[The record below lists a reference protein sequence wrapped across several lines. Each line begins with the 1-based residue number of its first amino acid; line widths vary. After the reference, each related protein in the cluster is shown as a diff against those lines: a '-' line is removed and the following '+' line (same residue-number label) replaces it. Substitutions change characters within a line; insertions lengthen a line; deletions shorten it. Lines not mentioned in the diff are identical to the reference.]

1 MKNQE
6 RLILATL
13 ILSIGLAGQV
23 SSQTPFHGVIY
34 GSDRGIQE
42 AQWEIEQLPRRLPQ
56 YRNLKRSL
64 FKRKGFY
71 VSVILFPTKQDAYN
85 ALPIIENE
93 YKRGSFVRP
102 LNEWCP
108 NWKNPKK
115 KDKESGISY
124 YDCETENKKS
134 LSEKLG

>member
-1 MKNQE
+1 MNNRE
-6 RLILATL
+6 RLILTTL

-23 SSQTPFHGVIY
+23 SSQPVSYGVVY

-56 YRNLKRSL
+56 YINKNKL
-64 FKRKGFY
+64 FKRGGYY
-71 VSVILFPTKQDAYN
+71 VSVILFPTEQDANN

-102 LNEWCP
+102 LNEWCRP
-108 NWKNPKK
+108 NWSNYRTALN
-115 KDKESGISY
+115 GISY
-124 YDCETENKKS
+124 YDCGN
-134 LSEKLG
+134 

>member
-23 SSQTPFHGVIY
+23 SSQTPSYGVIY

-71 VSVILFPTKQDAYN
+71 VSVILFPTKQDADN
-85 ALPIIENE
+85 ARPIIENE

-102 LNEWCP
+102 LNDWCRP
-108 NWKNPKK
+108 NWSNYRTAL
-115 KDKESGISY
+115 SGISY
-124 YDCETENKKS
+124 YDCGK
-134 LSEKLG
+134 

>member
-23 SSQTPFHGVIY
+23 SSQPVSYGVVY
-34 GSDRGIQE
+34 GSDRGIQQ
-42 AQWEIEQLPRRLPQ
+42 AQWEIEQLSGRLPQ
-56 YRNLKRSL
+56 YINQNYL
-64 FKRKGFY
+64 FRRGEYY
-71 VSVILFPTKQDAYN
+71 VSVILFPTKQDADN

-102 LNEWCP
+102 LNDWCP

-124 YDCETENKKS
+124 YDCGK
-134 LSEKLG
+134 

>member
-23 SSQTPFHGVIY
+23 SSQPVSYGVVY
-34 GSDRGIQE
+34 GSDRGIQQ
-42 AQWEIEQLPRRLPQ
+42 AQWEIEQLSGRLPQ
-56 YRNLKRSL
+56 YINQNYL
-64 FKRKGFY
+64 FRRGEYY
-71 VSVILFPTKQDAYN
+71 VSVILFPTKQDADN

-102 LNEWCP
+102 LNDWCP
-108 NWKNPKK
+108 NWKNLKK

-124 YDCETENKKS
+124 FNC
-134 LSEKLG
+134 GI

>member
-1 MKNQE
+1 MKNRE
-6 RLILATL
+6 CLILATL

-23 SSQTPFHGVIY
+23 SSQPVSYGVVY

-56 YRNLKRSL
+56 YINKNKL

-71 VSVILFPTKQDAYN
+71 VSVILFPTKQDANN

-93 YKRGSFVRP
+93 YKRGSFVVP
-102 LNEWCP
+102 LNEWCRP
-108 NWKNPKK
+108 NWRNYRTAIN
-115 KDKESGISY
+115 GINY
-124 YDCETENKKS
+124 YDCGN
-134 LSEKLG
+134 

>member
-1 MKNQE
+1 MKNRE
-6 RLILATL
+6 CLILATL

-23 SSQTPFHGVIY
+23 SSRTLSHGVVY

-56 YRNLKRSL
+56 YRNLDRSL

-71 VSVILFPTKQDAYN
+71 VSVILFPTKQDADN

-93 YKRGSFVRP
+93 YKRGSFVKS
-102 LNEWCP
+102 LNDWCP
-108 NWKNPKK
+108 NRKNPKK

-124 YDCETENKKS
+124 YDCKI
-134 LSEKLG
+134 

>member
-23 SSQTPFHGVIY
+23 SSQPVSYGVVY
-34 GSDRGIQE
+34 GSDRGIQQ
-42 AQWEIEQLPRRLPQ
+42 AQWEIEQLSGRLPQ
-56 YRNLKRSL
+56 YINQNYL
-64 FKRKGFY
+64 FRRGEYY
-71 VSVILFPTKQDAYN
+71 VSVILFPTKQDADN

-102 LNEWCP
+102 LNDWCP

-124 YDCETENKKS
+124 YDCGN
-134 LSEKLG
+134 

>member
-13 ILSIGLAGQV
+13 VLSIGLAGQV
-23 SSQTPFHGVIY
+23 SSQPVSYGVVY

-56 YRNLKRSL
+56 YINKNKL
-64 FKRKGFY
+64 FKRGGYY
-71 VSVILFPTKQDAYN
+71 VSVILFPTKQDANN

-102 LNEWCP
+102 LNDWCRP
-108 NWKNPKK
+108 NWSNYRTAIN
-115 KDKESGISY
+115 GISY
-124 YDCETENKKS
+124 YDCGK
-134 LSEKLG
+134 

>member
-1 MKNQE
+1 MKN
-6 RLILATL
+6 RKCLILATL

-23 SSQTPFHGVIY
+23 SSQPVSYGVVY
-34 GSDRGIQE
+34 GSDRGIQQ

-56 YRNLKRSL
+56 YGGKNKL

-71 VSVILFPTKQDAYN
+71 VSVILFPTKQDANN

-102 LNEWCP
+102 LNDWCRP
-108 NWKNPKK
+108 NWSNYRTAIN
-115 KDKESGISY
+115 GINY
-124 YDCETENKKS
+124 YDCGK
-134 LSEKLG
+134 

>member
-13 ILSIGLAGQV
+13 MLSIGLAGQV
-23 SSQTPFHGVIY
+23 SSQTPSHGVIY

-56 YRNLKRSL
+56 YINKNKL

-71 VSVILFPTKQDAYN
+71 VSVILFPTKQDADN
-85 ALPIIENE
+85 ARPIIENE
-93 YKRGSFVRP
+93 YKRGSFVRS
-102 LNEWCP
+102 LNDWCRP
-108 NWKNPKK
+108 NWSNYRTALN
-115 KDKESGISY
+115 GISY
-124 YDCETENKKS
+124 YECGN
-134 LSEKLG
+134 

>member
-23 SSQTPFHGVIY
+23 SSQTPSHGVVY

-42 AQWEIEQLPRRLPQ
+42 AQWEIEQLSGRLPQ
-56 YRNLKRSL
+56 YRNQNYL
-64 FKRKGFY
+64 FKRGGYY
-71 VSVILFPTKQDAYN
+71 VSVILFPTKQDADN
-85 ALPIIENE
+85 ALPTIENE

-124 YDCETENKKS
+124 YDCGK
-134 LSEKLG
+134 

>member
-1 MKNQE
+1 MKNRE
-6 RLILATL
+6 CLILATL
-13 ILSIGLAGQV
+13 VLSIGLAGQV
-23 SSQTPFHGVIY
+23 SSQPVSYGVVY

-56 YRNLKRSL
+56 YINKNKL

-71 VSVILFPTKQDAYN
+71 VSVILFPTKQDANN

-102 LNEWCP
+102 LNDWCRP
-108 NWKNPKK
+108 NWSNYRTAIN
-115 KDKESGISY
+115 GINY
-124 YDCETENKKS
+124 YDCGK
-134 LSEKLG
+134 

>member
-13 ILSIGLAGQV
+13 MLSIGLAGQV
-23 SSQTPFHGVIY
+23 SSQPVSYGVVY
-34 GSDRGIQE
+34 GSDRGIQQ

-56 YRNLKRSL
+56 YGGKNKL

-71 VSVILFPTKQDAYN
+71 VSVILFPTKQDANN

-102 LNEWCP
+102 LNDWCRP
-108 NWKNPKK
+108 NWSNYRTAIN
-115 KDKESGISY
+115 GINY
-124 YDCETENKKS
+124 YDCGK
-134 LSEKLG
+134 

>member
-13 ILSIGLAGQV
+13 MLSIGLAGQV
-23 SSQTPFHGVIY
+23 SSQTPSHGVIY

-56 YRNLKRSL
+56 YINKNKL

-71 VSVILFPTKQDAYN
+71 VSVILFPTKQDADN
-85 ALPIIENE
+85 ARPIIENE
-93 YKRGSFVRP
+93 YKRGLFVRP

-115 KDKESGISY
+115 KEDTESGIRY
-124 YDCETENKKS
+124 FNC
-134 LSEKLG
+134 GI

>member
-1 MKNQE
+1 MKNRE
-6 RLILATL
+6 CLILATL
-13 ILSIGLAGQV
+13 VLSIGLAGQV
-23 SSQTPFHGVIY
+23 SSQPVSYGVVY

-56 YRNLKRSL
+56 YINKNKL

-71 VSVILFPTKQDAYN
+71 VSVILFPTKQDANN

-102 LNEWCP
+102 LNDWCRP
-108 NWKNPKK
+108 NWSNYRTAIN
-115 KDKESGISY
+115 GINY
-124 YDCETENKKS
+124 YDC
-134 LSEKLG
+134 GR

>member
-23 SSQTPFHGVIY
+23 SSQPVSYGVVY
-34 GSDRGIQE
+34 GSDRGIQQ
-42 AQWEIEQLPRRLPQ
+42 AQWEIEQLSGRLPQ
-56 YRNLKRSL
+56 YINQNYL
-64 FKRKGFY
+64 FRRGEYY
-71 VSVILFPTKQDAYN
+71 VSVILFPTKQDADN

-102 LNEWCP
+102 LNDWCP

-124 YDCETENKKS
+124 YVSGN
-134 LSEKLG
+134 

>member
-23 SSQTPFHGVIY
+23 SSQTPSHGVIY

-56 YRNLKRSL
+56 YRNLDRSL

-71 VSVILFPTKQDAYN
+71 VSVILFPTKQDADN

-93 YKRGSFVRP
+93 YKRGSFVKS
-102 LNEWCP
+102 LNDWCRP
-108 NWKNPKK
+108 NWRNYRTAIN
-115 KDKESGISY
+115 GINY
-124 YDCETENKKS
+124 YDCGN
-134 LSEKLG
+134 

>member
-13 ILSIGLAGQV
+13 MLSIGLAGQV
-23 SSQTPFHGVIY
+23 SSQTPSHGVIY

-56 YRNLKRSL
+56 YINKNKL

-71 VSVILFPTKQDAYN
+71 VSVILFPTKQDADN

-93 YKRGSFVRP
+93 YKRGSFVRS
-102 LNEWCP
+102 LNDWCRP
-108 NWKNPKK
+108 NWTNYRKVLN
-115 KDKESGISY
+115 GINY
-124 YDCETENKKS
+124 YDCGN
-134 LSEKLG
+134 